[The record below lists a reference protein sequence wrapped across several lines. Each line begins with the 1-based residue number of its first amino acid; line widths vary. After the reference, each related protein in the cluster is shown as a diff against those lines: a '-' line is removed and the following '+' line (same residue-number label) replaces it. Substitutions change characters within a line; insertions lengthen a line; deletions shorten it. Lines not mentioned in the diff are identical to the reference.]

1 MTNIEQ
7 EFFKV
12 FGIEPKYQDACTV
25 EDKYWQNEELANKY
39 GTFDMYMNA
48 KCGNQENC
56 TTQCSCAY
64 TKEIYP
70 EITAEKLLELVYIIG
85 VKLYGFLY
93 LNGTYSTNINSKTDI
108 ILVEAD
114 DFREGILTLAI
125 QPRVALRIK
134 KQVRALFEGNNN
146 EF

>member
-1 MTNIEQ
+1 MTTELEK

-12 FGIEPKYQDACTV
+12 FGIEPKHQDACIV

-56 TTQCSCAY
+56 TIQCSCAY

-70 EITAEKLLELVYIIG
+70 EITDRKLLEMICIYNSFQNDEASLFIPFDINNVKDIALQVITKSINDKSLNNYYCNDAEKL
-85 VKLYGFLY
+85 
-93 LNGTYSTNINSKTDI
+93 KTK
-108 ILVEAD
+108 
-114 DFREGILTLAI
+114 I
-125 QPRVALRIK
+125 QK
-134 KQVRALFEGNNN
+134 LFE
-146 EF
+146 EEE

>member
-1 MTNIEQ
+1 MITELEKQ
-7 EFFKV
+7 FYRT

-70 EITAEKLLELVYIIG
+70 EITDLKLLQLLCIYNDMQGCVELCITPCKYEDAKEMILSTLIIE
-85 VKLYGFLY
+85 KFAMI
-93 LNGTYSTNINSKTDI
+93 NCDKGTYMDVMTNQ
-108 ILVEAD
+108 
-114 DFREGILTLAI
+114 I
-125 QPRVALRIK
+125 Q
-134 KQVRALFEGNNN
+134 QLFKGGE
-146 EF
+146 

>member
-1 MTNIEQ
+1 MTTELEQ

-12 FGIEPKYQDACTV
+12 FGIEPKHQDACTV

-70 EITAEKLLELVYIIG
+70 EITDRKLLEMICILQKFKNILFDNLYFEKIEDLKKEVLSQVY
-85 VKLYGFLY
+85 KC
-93 LNGTYSTNINSKTDI
+93 K
-108 ILVEAD
+108 
-114 DFREGILTLAI
+114 LTLHEFNAERLKHQI
-125 QPRVALRIK
+125 Q
-134 KQVRALFEGNNN
+134 QLFKGE
-146 EF
+146 E

>member
-1 MTNIEQ
+1 MTTDIEKK
-7 EFFKV
+7 FFKV
-12 FGIEPKYQDACTV
+12 FGIEPKQQDACTV

-70 EITAEKLLELVYIIG
+70 KITDTVLLQLACIIYQSQDYYVEIDELRQDILEKCLKY
-85 VKLYGFLY
+85 KDD
-93 LNGTYSTNINSKTDI
+93 IN
-108 ILVEAD
+108 
-114 DFREGILTLAI
+114 
-125 QPRVALRIK
+125 
-134 KQVRALFEGNNN
+134 KQQVQQLFKGE
-146 EF
+146 E

>member
-1 MTNIEQ
+1 MITELEQ

-64 TKEIYP
+64 TKEIFR
-70 EITAEKLLELVYIIG
+70 EITDHKLLEMICILSQRKMTESEFYKIKTSSTKTLKSCVLEDCID
-85 VKLYGFLY
+85 FLRY
-93 LNGTYSTNINSKTDI
+93 MNELEKQ
-108 ILVEAD
+108 
-114 DFREGILTLAI
+114 DFKHQI
-125 QPRVALRIK
+125 Q
-134 KQVRALFEGNNN
+134 QLFKGE
-146 EF
+146 E